1 MGRPPSQQVNAE
13 INRLKRYLHD
23 NLSKSDEEIM
33 QELNIKR
40 RRFYYYKEHIREQ
53 DKEAWL
59 ETTKESLESAALKVK
74 QSLDYCIKIS
84 KDVAE
89 NSQDQRA
96 RLEAVKKIVECN
108 MMFYKMLE
116 KGPTSKS
123 ITVPISKLPITTDGT
138 DRRVEPMGTNPIPTV

>member
-13 INRLKRYLHD
+13 INRLRRFLHD
-23 NLSKSDEEIM
+23 NLSKTDEEIM

-40 RRFYYYKEHIREQ
+40 RRFYYYKEQIREQ
-53 DKEAWL
+53 DKAAWL
-59 ETTKESLESAALKVK
+59 EITKESLESAALKVK
-74 QSLDYCIKIS
+74 NSLDYCIKIS
-84 KDVAE
+84 KDVAD

-96 RLEAVKKIVECN
+96 RIEAAKKVVECY

-123 ITVPISKLPITTDGT
+123 ITVPISKLEQDGT
-138 DRRVEPMGTNPIPTV
+138 DRRVESLGSNTVPTV

>member
-1 MGRPPSQQVNAE
+1 MGRKSSNVLNAE
-13 INRLKRYLHD
+13 INRVRRVLESTDKPDYQLI
-23 NLSKSDEEIM
+23 EEL
-33 QELNIKR
+33 QIKQTT
-40 RRFYYYKEHIREQ
+40 FYRYKEKIRQ
-53 DKEAWL
+53 QNKDAWKEVA
-59 ETTKESLESAALKVK
+59 KESLEEAALKVK

-108 MMFYKMLE
+108 MMFYRMLE

-123 ITVPISKLPITTDGT
+123 ITVPISKLEQTNGT
-138 DRRVEPMGTNPIPTV
+138 DRRVEPMGSNPIPTV